1 MLKFY
6 LIYYIDMSSI
16 LNHITKGD
24 SLSDKHLV
32 IFNSDYRDDVNQ
44 TSNSFTYTF
53 NEPIDRV
60 CKIDINYVN
69 IPKSYYN
76 VNNDGTTMNFITTNI
91 NETYNQL
98 LNVEDTE
105 IQNNIIQSSNKLNGS
120 INTADFL
127 ASTGDTKIQKT
138 ITTESYVYKC
148 GTYSTGPLNSY
159 PINMFNSLS
168 NEGFTDIFISK
179 YDITQNFIWR
189 LKIAG
194 VLNEFADIAVNSD
207 FVVSSGVSTSYPLT
221 FYNNLDTAKYRIF
234 GGENTIAFLAK
245 YTTDGAFSWVT
256 YIKGVNND
264 TVKSY
269 IDNTN
274 SFIYFTARF
283 ADSTKLTV
291 YDKTG
296 SIIPTT
302 ITGTGVCSLIAQ
314 YSFDGVLIWINTFS
328 SGNVNT
334 LNINPMSTNPLV
346 GLEITD
352 TLKYYVN
359 GVLSNSTVSTG
370 VINSTVYELDTT
382 GAFVNNILIGGSGQN
397 TNIRIDS
404 QDNKLVITGLYNSN
418 PVYFTNTTS
427 LAKQLLEINGI
438 YKNLFV
444 AVYELNGVNKT
455 IKWCANAYSNDN
467 ITNCDAS
474 ISPLFDIILSF
485 NYSNL
490 LKFND
495 INGYLS
501 GQNLI
506 NDAGN
511 NYICECAYDILGNFQ
526 YRNSI
531 QSQGGSVYNTSVDAK
546 SQFIFISANTDATS
560 VQCYNTV
567 SNLVANEYTFN
578 QTDKKYYGGLF
589 SLISNVNNFII
600 DKTTLTKNIIKKAF
614 NYFDLS
620 YIIILNAFSQ
630 NLGFTISKKFNSM
643 VFGTPITWSSL
654 IVNSVNYLLSIDFT
668 IFLNNKFTDY
678 NLRFY
683 VLPAVYNPYSLAYG
697 LTQSIKEIIRNNNI
711 IESTA
716 NFVTFD
722 SDKQIFYITFGING
736 VFKINQ
742 TPLSII
748 LNLPISTSYMCAI
761 SDISNTLTIQD
772 GSKLLLKM
780 SESIQSQ
787 LYTDSS
793 FNDAFPNISSQ
804 TNSIILNAIEN
815 TNANMTIFCDQQTD
829 IKLNDK
835 IIFDSPWDKQDNIQ
849 TIFKDSYKWCGSAIS
864 NGGNIICLIAK
875 DNFIY
880 VSTNAG
886 VIWNKRCIRANWT
899 SIDISKY
906 NTNCIITAVASNS
919 NIYVSYNSGITW
931 ASKDSI
937 RNWYDISISDDGIIQ
952 IAVELGGYVYT
963 SYDSGATWQA
973 NIYLGINNWTSIS
986 INGTYAIVCA
996 YNGKF
1001 HTSTNC
1007 IVWSPGVN
1015 LIDEWVSCDLYSTYA
1030 VIVSRLGY
1038 LYTYNFTGGT
1048 YNKTI
1053 IDTLNKAPLLSKI
1066 SVSNN
1071 GLYQVLIGNVGD
1083 LYYSY
1088 DTGLT
1093 WNKSGI
1099 IDSWG
1104 AVSLEKNINNLLY
1117 GVSAIS
1123 YGDIYKIT
1131 IPDTISL
1138 EPLSAINFIGTAM
1151 SSDGSYQVAYTTDK
1165 LYDSYDYGN
1174 TWKVLKNSSNIRKV
1188 VISNNG
1194 NIQIIA
1200 TSGDLYITNNK
1211 WITNNIFDTYDYIF
1225 EVNLS
1230 GNGAIQMC
1238 STLYSRK
1245 LYLSTDYGNNFNE
1258 LTYFG
1263 PLNTQVPTFNISND
1277 GNYILV
1283 YNAQPFPSLF
1293 LSTDF
1298 GVSFTAHGDI
1308 NSEYIGLSNNGQY
1321 QTAIRVGIPSNN
1333 FNRSQNYGQ
1342 TWDITSKTLIN
1353 SGSSLAVSSSGQYQT
1368 FNNFTNMYNSN
1379 DYGQTWILNITN
1391 NKLGQISMSASGLYQ
1406 ACTINGD
1413 IYQSTNYGVSWGKIN
1428 VVYSNTID
1436 INWVSSA
1443 ISDGKYMLA
1452 SPDAFVYTSN
1462 NYLLSLQKN
1471 NAHPYQTSYNS
1482 CMSGDGKIQIVCNND
1497 NAMPINYSTD
1507 YGQTWIIIFLNDTG
1521 FGLCDIVTIS
1531 SNYYLCIA
1539 SNTGLYYSIIPFA
1552 SSTITFTKFTTILPF
1567 TTQCVSVKLI
1577 NISGVVRIY
1586 CFMQNGV
1593 INYSNDFGTSWYN
1606 ITLPGSPTLLNG
1618 DISNDGLT
1626 VIAASNSSI
1635 ITSIT
1640 GISETFAV
1648 KPTPIIPR
1656 NIQLLSNNYIYI
1668 MDNLSNNYLYKSSDF
1683 GVSWIRAPI
1692 KSTWSYLNKSENSN
1706 SLISSSNNG
1715 NLMVSYDMSDKWLSE
1730 PKKIQPSYVALSSD
1744 GRYQTILSA
1753 GRYIYV
1759 SDTYGKIK
1767 NIMSP
1772 LTNNWRK
1779 IAMTTTG
1786 QYQTIIPYYG
1796 KIVVS
1801 QDYGQ
1806 TWIEKNTEY
1815 YWDDIDIRIG
1825 AEQYAIL
1832 QINGF
1837 KYIYK
1842 STDYWDTKTDI
1853 TPVANLGWGNIS
1865 VSSTYLYATI
1875 INGNIYRMNLST
1887 NIWTETLLTANWSG
1901 ISAYG
1906 VYVVAIAYQDYI
1918 YVSVDSGL
1926 IFNAKQSKLN
1936 WNNCD
1941 ISNNIFYTST
1951 LGGSLY
1957 YSTDFGNNWV
1967 SNENNKL
1974 WNSIEAGTSNVIA
1987 VNYNNDIYSSLDNG
2001 KNYYLEPDLFDIIS
2015 IDSSNHI
2022 QVVAQNNSGLSIS
2035 KDNGKS
2041 YNLMFNIVASWTKIK
2056 ISNSYKLATTDYVI
2070 VAVAY
2075 NNYVYVSV
2083 DTGTTFTKITSIG
2096 TSGISG
2102 WQSCDISDDG
2112 KYITVVS
2119 FGGKLY
2125 VSDDYG
2131 ATWTDPI
2138 PTSYKWYSIAMSNT
2152 GQYQT
2157 AVSQDYKLYKS
2168 NDYGVAWTLVNIGNY
2183 IYQDISISETG
2194 QYQTIVTRGYNLYT
2208 SNDYGVSW
2216 VVKNITKKW
2225 LCIRMSNDASKQYA
2239 LVDQESTL
2247 YYSTDKWVTY
2257 VSIETTYLFKDLYV
2271 SLTGSYQLGCTS
2283 EYLYLHSFDIDK
2295 QLTLNVNTIT
2305 NQNNINT
2312 IVFSELAS
2320 DPYQNLVPIHGF
2332 NMFNGTNYTL
2342 IRSIPSSLTNIYIKP
2357 ANYTPQTLVD
2367 AINATILQIN
2377 PDFINPFKYT
2387 PETNKITFTSKFSG
2401 NVIESTIL
2409 LTSMGFTE
2417 IPKSGVSG
2425 RIYDGNYT
2433 VNSNF
2438 TGPSALYIKSD
2449 IISNVK
2455 KNQTVSSKN
2464 STLLNS
2470 VISPIAITNILSIP
2484 MLIEIYLS
2492 RKATFETIDIQI
2504 VDNNGNIVNLNGGVV
2519 QLSTYFIRA

>member
-1 MLKFY
+1 
-6 LIYYIDMSSI
+6 MSSI
-16 LNHITKGD
+16 LNHIKKGE
-24 SLSDKHLV
+24 SLSDKQLV

-53 NEPIDRV
+53 SEPIDRV
-60 CKIDINYVN
+60 CKIDINCVN

-127 ASTGDTKIQKT
+127 TSTGDTKIQKT

-148 GTYSTGPLNSY
+148 GTYSIGPLNSY

-189 LKIAG
+189 LKISG
-194 VLNEFADIAVNSD
+194 VLNEFADIAANSN
-207 FVVSSGVSTSYPLT
+207 FVLCAGVSISYPLT
-221 FYNNLDTAKYRIF
+221 FYNNLDTADYSIF
-234 GGENTIAFLAK
+234 GGENNIAFLVK
-245 YTTDGAFSWVT
+245 YTTDGEFSWVT

-274 SFIYFTARF
+274 EFIYFTAQF
-283 ADSTKLTV
+283 ADSTKLTI

-296 SIIPTT
+296 SIITKT

-328 SGNVNT
+328 SGNINT

-352 TLKYYVN
+352 TLIYYKN
-359 GVLSNSTVSTG
+359 GVFSNSTVSTG
-370 VINSTVYELDTT
+370 AINSTVYELDTT
-382 GAFVNNILIGGSGQN
+382 GAFVNSILIGGSGQN

-418 PVYFTNTTS
+418 PVYFTNTLD
-427 LAKQLLEINGI
+427 LAKQLLPINGI

-444 AVYELNGVNKT
+444 AVYELNGVDKT
-455 IKWCANAYSNDN
+455 IKWCANTYSNDN

-495 INGYLS
+495 ITGYLP

-506 NDAGN
+506 NDDGN

-531 QSQGGSVYNTSVDAK
+531 QSQSGSVYNTSVDAK

-560 VQCYNTV
+560 VQCYNTG

-578 QTDKKYYGGLF
+578 QTNKKYYGGLF
-589 SLISNVNNFII
+589 SLVSNVNNFII

-620 YIIILNAFSQ
+620 YIIVLNAFSQ

-643 VFGTPITWSSL
+643 VFGTPINWSSL
-654 IVNSVNYLLSIDFT
+654 IVNDVNYLLSIDFT
-668 IFLNNKFTDY
+668 IFLNNKFTEY
-678 NLRFY
+678 NLQFY
-683 VLPAVYNPYSLAYG
+683 VIPAVYNPYSLAYG
-697 LTQSIKEIIRNNNI
+697 LTKSINEIIRTNNI
-711 IESTA
+711 IESTV
-716 NFVTFD
+716 NFVTYD
-722 SDKQIFYITFGING
+722 SDKQIFYVTFGING

-761 SDISNTLTIQD
+761 SDISKTLTIQD

-793 FNDAFPNISSQ
+793 FNDTFPNISSQ

-815 TNANMTIFCDQQTD
+815 TNTNMTIFCDQQTD
-829 IKLNDK
+829 IQLNDK
-835 IIFDSPWDKQDNIQ
+835 IIFDSPWTKQDNIN

-880 VSTNAG
+880 VSNDAG
-886 VIWNKRCIRANWT
+886 VIWNRRCIRANWT
-899 SIDISKY
+899 GIDISMY
-906 NTNCIITAVASNS
+906 DDNNCIITAVASNS
-919 NIYVSYNSGITW
+919 NIYVSDDSGLTW

-937 RNWYDISISDDGIIQ
+937 RNWYDISISNDGIIQ
-952 IAVELGGYVYT
+952 IAVELGGYVYI

-986 INGTYAIVCA
+986 INGTYAVVCA

-1001 HTSTNC
+1001 HISTNC

-1038 LYTYNFTGGT
+1038 LYTYNFTT
-1048 YNKTI
+1048 TTTTKKI

-1088 DTGLT
+1088 DTGST

-1138 EPLSAINFIGTAM
+1138 EPILVIDFIGTAM
-1151 SSDGSYQVAYTTDK
+1151 SSDGSYQVAYTTDN

-1174 TWKVLKNSSNIRKV
+1174 TWKLLKNSSNIRKV

-1200 TSGDLYITNNK
+1200 SNAGLLITNDK
-1211 WITNNIFDTYDYIF
+1211 WVTNTSYLIGVIF

-1230 GNGAIQMC
+1230 GSGAIQMC
-1238 STLYSRK
+1238 STLYSPRK
-1245 LYLSTDYGNNFNE
+1245 LYLSTNYGINFNE

-1263 PLNTQVPTFNISND
+1263 PSNPQVPSFNISND

-1283 YNAQPFPSLF
+1283 YSEIPFPSLF
-1293 LSTDF
+1293 LSTNF
-1298 GVSFTAHGDI
+1298 GVSFTSLGTIGISGA
-1308 NSEYIGLSNNGQY
+1308 YIGLSNNGQY
-1321 QTAIRVGIPSNN
+1321 QTSISPGTPSNN
-1333 FNRSQNYGQ
+1333 FNMSQNYGQ
-1342 TWDITSKTLIN
+1342 TWNITSKTLIN
-1353 SGSSLAVSSSGQYQT
+1353 NTTSLAVSSSGQYQT

-1379 DYGQTWILNITN
+1379 DYGQTWTLNITN
-1391 NKLGQISMSASGLYQ
+1391 NTLGQISMSASGLYQ

-1413 IYQSTNYGVSWGKIN
+1413 IYQSTNYGVSWYKIN
-1428 VVYSNTID
+1428 VVYGNTID
-1436 INWVSSA
+1436 IEWVSSA

-1452 SPDAFVYTSN
+1452 SPKAFVYTSN

-1471 NAHPYQTSYNS
+1471 IAYPYQFPFNS
-1482 CMSGDGKIQIVCNND
+1482 CMSGDGKIQIVCCNQNS
-1497 NAMPINYSTD
+1497 MPINYSTD
-1507 YGQTWIIIFLNDTG
+1507 YGQTWVDPIPSLNDNG
-1521 FGLCDIVTIS
+1521 LGLCDIVTIS
-1531 SNYYLCIA
+1531 SNYYLCI
-1539 SNTGLYYSIIPFA
+1539 SSVTGLYWSIILFA
-1552 SSTITFTKFTTILPF
+1552 ASTITFTKFTNISF
-1567 TTQCVSVKLI
+1567 TPKCVSVKLI
-1577 NISGVVRIY
+1577 NISGSVNIY
-1586 CFMQNGV
+1586 CFMENGV
-1593 INYSNDFGTSWYN
+1593 INYSNDFGTSWSN
-1606 ITLPGSPTLLNG
+1606 ITLSGSPTLLNG
-1618 DISNDGLT
+1618 DISNDGQI

-1635 ITSIT
+1635 ITSTT
-1640 GISETFAV
+1640 GISGTFTV
-1648 KPTPIIPR
+1648 QSTPIQPR

-1668 MDNLSNNYLYKSSDF
+1668 MNNISNDYLYKSSDF
-1683 GVSWIRAPI
+1683 GVSWVRAPI
-1692 KSTWSYLNKSENSN
+1692 KSEWSYLNKSENSN
-1706 SLISSSNNG
+1706 SLISSSING
-1715 NLMVSYDMSDKWLSE
+1715 NLMVSYDMNDEWLSQ

-1744 GRYQTILSA
+1744 GKYQTILSA

-1767 NIMSP
+1767 TVASP

-1806 TWIEKNTEY
+1806 TWIEENNDY
-1815 YWDDIDIRIG
+1815 YWNDIAILSG

-1832 QINGF
+1832 QISGI

-1842 STDYWDTKTDI
+1842 STDYWYTKTDM
-1853 TPVANLGWGNIS
+1853 TPVPNRDWGNIS
-1865 VSSTYLYATI
+1865 VSSTYLYVTV

-1887 NIWTETLLTANWSG
+1887 NVWTETLLTANWSG

-1906 VYVVAIAYQDYI
+1906 VYVVAVAYQDYI

-1926 IFNAKQSKLN
+1926 TFNAKQSKLN

-1941 ISNNIFYTST
+1941 ISPGFKFYTST

-2056 ISNSYKLATTDYVI
+2056 ISNSYKLTTTEYVI

-2075 NNYVYVSV
+2075 NNYVYISV
-2083 DTGTTFTKITSIG
+2083 NTGTTFTKITSIG

-2112 KYITVVS
+2112 QYITVVS
-2119 FGGKLY
+2119 FEDKLY

-2216 VVKNITKKW
+2216 VAKNITKKW

-2271 SLTGSYQLGCTS
+2271 SATGSYQLGCTS
-2283 EYLYLHSFDIDK
+2283 EYLYLHSFNIDK

-2332 NMFNGTNYTL
+2332 NMVNGTNYTL

-2377 PDFINPFKYT
+2377 PLFINPFKYI
-2387 PETNKITFTSKFSG
+2387 PETNKITFTAKFSG

-2417 IPKSGVSG
+2417 IPNSGVSG
-2425 RIYDGNYT
+2425 RIYDGNYI

-2464 STLLNS
+2464 STILNS
-2470 VISPIAITNILSIP
+2470 IISPISITNILSIP
-2484 MLIEIYLS
+2484 MIIEIYLS